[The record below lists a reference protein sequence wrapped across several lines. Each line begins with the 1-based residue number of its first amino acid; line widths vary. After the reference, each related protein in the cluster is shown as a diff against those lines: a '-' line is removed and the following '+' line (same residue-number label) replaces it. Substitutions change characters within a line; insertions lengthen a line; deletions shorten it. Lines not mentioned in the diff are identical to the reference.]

1 MDKFF
6 TQEFCDRCGGSL
18 KDGRIMSM
26 YNNDCICMK
35 CKEKERQRADYS
47 DAVKADHDAI
57 KAGNYN
63 FLGIGFKEI
72 QPERETYKAMKQRHQ
87 NEVNALPLAFA
98 FSGEQLQEVLTAWN
112 ITEKEAIAGAIMP
125 IAHGAYIRTTD
136 KDLVSNTFKRLQE
149 ERQAAIDADTTGTGF
164 IYQMFRTEL
173 NNHEFSYTQD
183 VDDTL
188 TDLGFTEADINSN
201 PALKAGLIA
210 AIDKINTGRDPF
222 DE

>member
-18 KDGRIMSM
+18 EDGRIMSM

-35 CKEKERQRADYS
+35 CKEAERQRPDYEA
-47 DAVKADHDAI
+47 AVKADHDAI

-63 FLGIGFKEI
+63 FAGIGFT
-72 QPERETYKAMKQRHQ
+72 ETYKEMRERQQA
-87 NEVNALPLAFA
+87 EVNALPIAFA
-98 FSGEQLQEVLTAWN
+98 FTEERMSELLAEWG
-112 ITEKEAIAGAIMP
+112 ITEEEAEAGAISY
-125 IAHGAYIRTTD
+125 IGNNGFIRTSD
-136 KDLVSNTFKRLQE
+136 EELVINAFARIRD
-149 ERQAAIDADTTGTGF
+149 ERQAAIKADTTGTGF
-164 IYQMFRTEL
+164 IYQMFLYEL
-173 NNHEFSYTQD
+173 NNHEFSYTQE

-188 TDLGFTEADINSN
+188 NTLGITDDELNSN

>member
-18 KDGRIMSM
+18 EDGRIMSM

-35 CKEKERQRADYS
+35 CKEAERQRPDYEV
-47 DAVKADHDAI
+47 AVKADHDAI

-63 FLGIGFKEI
+63 FAGIGFT
-72 QPERETYKAMKQRHQ
+72 ETYKQMKDRHQ
-87 NEVNALPLAFA
+87 AEVNALPLAFA
-98 FSGEQLQEVLTAWN
+98 FSRDRYREKLAEWG
-112 ITEKEAIAGAIMP
+112 ITEEEAEAGAVVGI
-125 IAHGAYIRTTD
+125 GGGGFIRSSD
-136 KDLVSNTFKRLQE
+136 RELVVNTFKRIQE
-149 ERQAAIDADTTGTGF
+149 ETAAAIEADTTGTGF
-164 IYQMFRTEL
+164 IYQMFVYEL

-183 VDDTL
+183 TDDTL
-188 TDLGFTEADINSN
+188 TALGFTEADINDN

-210 AIDKINTGRDPF
+210 AIDKINAGRDPF